1 MSSRTA
7 PFVIGIDVGGTFTD
21 LFFLDRSTGTV
32 TTGKVPSTVADQS
45 IGLVDGI
52 SRELTDF
59 GDIATIV
66 HGTTVGTNALLER
79 KGTCTG
85 LITTAG
91 FEDVLEMRRRD
102 RPHTWGLR
110 GGYAPVISRE
120 LRIGVG
126 GRVLADGTIET
137 PLDEDAVIAA
147 AEQLLAAGCE
157 GLCISFIN
165 SYANPQLEHRAAAL
179 VRAIW
184 PNDHVTVAADIL
196 PEIRE
201 FERLSTATLNA

>member
-21 LFFLDRSTGTV
+21 LFFLDRSTGSV
-32 TTGKVPSTVADQS
+32 TTGKVPSTIADQS

-59 GDIATIV
+59 GYIATIV

-79 KGTCTG
+79 KGTRTG

-120 LRIGVG
+120 LRI
-126 GRVLADGTIET
+126 RITRIVLVA
-137 PLDEDAVIAA
+137 
-147 AEQLLAAGCE
+147 LASG
-157 GLCISFIN
+157 
-165 SYANPQLEHRAAAL
+165 
-179 VRAIW
+179 
-184 PNDHVTVAADIL
+184 
-196 PEIRE
+196 
-201 FERLSTATLNA
+201 